1 MDEIPP
7 IEEGR
12 LRRFIAAK
20 RVLDVF
26 VGAAIVAVLSPI
38 LLLTAAAIK
47 IFDPGPLLFSQIRGG
62 WHGRPFRVYKFRTMR
77 AGRTPDPKELVPL
90 DHPEITSL
98 GRLLRR
104 TKIDEWPQLLNV
116 LRGDMSLIGPRPTLL
131 DQIEAYDDFQRL
143 RLRVRPGCTG
153 LAQIHG
159 GASISWP
166 ERIRYDVYYVAR
178 ASLRI
183 DLWVILMTPWNILR
197 GEDRVAR
204 PFAESACAA
213 RMPRKQ

>member
-1 MDEIPP
+1 MDETPP
-7 IEEGR
+7 IDAKR
-12 LRRFIAAK
+12 LRRFLAAK
-20 RVLDVF
+20 RAVDLI
-26 VGAAIVAVLSPI
+26 VGTVI
-38 LLLTAAAIK
+38 LLVISPVLLLAAAAIK
-47 IFDPGPLLFSQIRGG
+47 LFDPGPLLFSQMRGG

-90 DHPEITSL
+90 DHPEITAV

-131 DQIEAYDDFQRL
+131 DQIARYDEFQRK
-143 RLRVRPGCTG
+143 RLEVRPGCTG

-178 ASLRI
+178 SSLWI
-183 DLWVILMTPWNILR
+183 DLWVIAMTPVVILR
-197 GEDRVAR
+197 GEHRAAT
-204 PFAESACAA
+204 PFAESSCAPK
-213 RMPRKQ
+213 MPRK